1 VNLGTARIV
10 IIVALVAA
18 GVVVL
23 VNGFDEPETAAASPS
38 TSPTATVTIGP
49 SDTTSPSVSE
59 SPTTEPSETPS
70 PQQEGVIVAVFNGT
84 TTPLLA
90 AEVMDTLMN
99 DQYLEGQA
107 PDNAPAP
114 GVEQTIVYY
123 RAGGQDEAQNKAD
136 ATFLAETYFTDAKV
150 EKLGPTFDDLVKPT
164 TSLVVVIGQDYADS
178 VAA

>member
-1 VNLGTARIV
+1 
-10 IIVALVAA
+10 
-18 GVVVL
+18 
-23 VNGFDEPETAAASPS
+23 
-38 TSPTATVTIGP
+38 
-49 SDTTSPSVSE
+49 VSE
-59 SPTTEPSETPS
+59 SATTEPTETPT

-84 TTPLLA
+84 TTALLA
-90 AEVMDTLMN
+90 AEVLDTLTN
-99 DQYLEGQA
+99 DGYLPGQD
-107 PDNAPAP
+107 PGDAPAK

-150 EKLGPTFDDLVKPT
+150 EKLGATFDDLVKPT